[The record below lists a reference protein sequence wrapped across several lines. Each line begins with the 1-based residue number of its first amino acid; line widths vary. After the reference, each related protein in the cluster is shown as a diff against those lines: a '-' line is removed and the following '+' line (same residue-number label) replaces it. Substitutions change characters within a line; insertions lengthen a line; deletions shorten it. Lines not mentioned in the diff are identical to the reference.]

1 MERRAKQA
9 DVLVLNRVLIEQFIA
24 SHALAPEEL
33 VLDIDTSEIPL
44 HGDSPGIG
52 FCWTRIWAK
61 LSAERVSHAKEE
73 RDEH

>member
-9 DVLVLNRVLIEQFIA
+9 DVLALNRVLIEQFIA

-44 HGDSPGIG
+44 HGDQ
-52 FCWTRIWAK
+52 
-61 LSAERVSHAKEE
+61 
-73 RDEH
+73 